1 LASSSLEFPG
11 SSYSS
16 IASPILYF
24 GFYNE
29 KGFFPAFDIRS
40 EMPEALRWF
49 VLIDARD
56 LLLEG
61 GTGRV

>member
-1 LASSSLEFPG
+1 M
-11 SSYSS
+11 
-16 IASPILYF
+16 ASPILCF

-29 KGFFPAFDIRS
+29 KGFFPALDIRS
-40 EMPEALRWF
+40 EMPEALLWF

-56 LLLEG
+56 LLLDG

>member
-1 LASSSLEFPG
+1 M
-11 SSYSS
+11 
-16 IASPILYF
+16 ASPILCF
-24 GFYNE
+24 DFYNE
-29 KGFFPAFDIRS
+29 KGFFPALDIKS

-56 LLLEG
+56 LLLDG